1 MAKVSEEEKDA
12 LRQAAEA
19 AGPILSRLREERADL
34 DERITRFESII
45 AAYEAVLGKRPR
57 KSAGEDTCG
66 QKPRRG
72 EVAKHIDAILQGGGD
87 YDEPEIRK
95 LIAQRFQVA
104 YPRATVYTALRR
116 GKDAG
121 RYEQKERRWRLKVA

>member
-1 MAKVSEEEKDA
+1 MAKVSEEEKEA

-19 AGPILSRLREERADL
+19 AGPILAKLREERTDL
-34 DERITRFESII
+34 DERIARFECVV

-57 KSAGEDTCG
+57 KSVGEAGSA
-66 QKPRRG
+66 QKPKRG
-72 EVAKHIDAILQGGGD
+72 EVAKHIDSVLQGGGD

-121 RYEQKERRWRLKVA
+121 RYEQKEKRWRMKVV